1 MRSKIREP
9 VQSQSQSRV
18 RDRFGAVLTASM
30 SVLSVEAVLGGIA
43 LFVWGRTRESPDL
56 PYSGSGVFLLVLM
69 APVMAAAGA
78 ALAALLSIGVVMPL
92 LGVAGWFGRRFS
104 GREAWWWVPVLAA
117 ALTFPSVLAVVV
129 LVEADVLT
137 GLGGWLAVTAALA
150 ATALVARR
158 LLLPGRPHLSGGAM
172 FLRVALYGTLAVV
185 AVGTLAG
192 IGLYAGIGYEPPRLG
207 AEGVAGTWSDGKG
220 GTLTL
225 TTDGKATA
233 TRVETFELDDSFET
247 VVHKCTGTGTWV
259 YDPGAGPW
267 SQEVAVFVD
276 DCPLDTWEVFGTSEH
291 PKLFAYIGD
300 PDSWDL
306 YILERVDHA
315 APSGPRKDEPVS

>member
-1 MRSKIREP
+1 MREP
-9 VQSQSQSRV
+9 VQSQARV

-43 LFVWGRTRESPDL
+43 LFLWGQTQESPGL
-56 PYSGSGVFLLVLM
+56 PYSGLGIFLLVLM
-69 APVMAAAGA
+69 APVMAAVGA
-78 ALAALLSIGVVMPL
+78 VFAALLSIGVVMPL
-92 LGVAGWFGRRFS
+92 VGVAGWFGRRFS

-117 ALTFPSVLAVVV
+117 VFTSPSVLAAVV
-129 LVEADVLT
+129 LVEADVLAC
-137 GLGGWLAVTAALA
+137 LGGWLVVSAALA

-158 LLLPGRPHLSGGAM
+158 LLLPGRPHLSGGVM
-172 FLRVALYGTLAVV
+172 FWRVALYGTLAVIT
-185 AVGTLAG
+185 AGALAG
-192 IGLYAGIGYEPPRLG
+192 ISLYAGIGYEPPRLG

-233 TRVETFELDDSFET
+233 TRVETFELDDAFET
-247 VVHKCTGTGTWV
+247 VVHTCTGTGTWE
-259 YDPGAGPW
+259 YDPGTGPW
-267 SQEVAVFVD
+267 SQEVAVSVD

-291 PKLFAYIGD
+291 PKLFVYIGD

-306 YILERVDHA
+306 YILKRVAD
-315 APSGPRKDEPVS
+315 PWRQEPQ